1 MLKITVVDGG
11 AEQTLMLEGKLVAPW
26 VSELESAWNQAR
38 QAGRGCKVVVD
49 LSRTTA
55 IDPSGKATLMA
66 MIGEGARLT
75 AQGVY
80 SEYVVEQVMK
90 NVREVPA
97 PR

>member
-1 MLKITVVDGG
+1 
-11 AEQTLMLEGKLVAPW
+11 
-26 VSELESAWNQAR
+26 
-38 QAGRGCKVVVD
+38 
-49 LSRTTA
+49 
-55 IDPSGKATLMA
+55 

-97 PR
+97 PRHRHNDAGAMDSSSAKRR